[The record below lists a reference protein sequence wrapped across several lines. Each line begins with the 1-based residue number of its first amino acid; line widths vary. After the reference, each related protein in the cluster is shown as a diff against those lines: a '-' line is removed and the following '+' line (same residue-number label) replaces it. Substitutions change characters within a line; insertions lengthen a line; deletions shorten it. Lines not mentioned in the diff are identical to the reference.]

1 MRQRLRQGFVE
12 DTVPESRKATV
23 PEKKE
28 RDIYF
33 EQPLRDRD
41 RGCHKPRSPTEIFDI
56 GLVDRAWVAKP
67 KPPDREYGSLCL
79 KNASCLG

>member
-1 MRQRLRQGFVE
+1 MRQRLRQRFVE

-28 RDIYF
+28 RDIHF
-33 EQPLRDRD
+33 EQPLRD

-56 GLVDRAWVAKP
+56 GLVDRV
-67 KPPDREYGSLCL
+67 
-79 KNASCLG
+79 